1 MKKIG
6 IISLLLI
13 FTLNIFPYNSQAI
26 NKFAEDKVK
35 NELHSQ
41 LEEKLGTDIPVET
54 VLQTLDH
61 LAHGEFDKA
70 KNVASEE
77 LAKQFVGIL
86 VGSEAG
92 GIIGLAWDF
101 AKYSFTSVQEWGK
114 KVEMQR
120 FVNDFLK
127 PQVEMWERSGKV
139 PKFSFVIE
147 QMNRWIDENSMSLG
161 VIQLPTERKR
171 YMENF
176 RSEAWRKTL
185 EVHTKYRRY
194 FFLKKQAEDAARRAL
209 NEYLRHV
216 QLAKI
221 HYQNVAKL
229 LELAKLEVN
238 KDNIERYDS
247 DSNFRILV
255 ERVADINLSL
265 SEKNRISLDQYLSL
279 LKKLAGFNRE
289 QIKEA
294 YIALSKSKIFV
305 ADVQN
310 VRLYLLN
317 PTFRQKVQEDLKKES
332 NPPRVH
338 VSESEVKKVSDNIYN
353 LSKDEFYELTTNT
366 PLTFEDKLKQVVK
379 GIKFPPEGEPDFSPV
394 LSLYDE
400 LIDSYLNGEITF
412 NRFLN
417 LRLRLFLSVSDL
429 YSSAERNFK
438 VRPQERKIWADFIK
452 EFRQKD
458 GRFASARRQAMEKL
472 QGIKKEICQKDDLLK
487 RIGEAKRKIKSQTGG
502 KIDSNFIDSMEQ
514 MFNNAAVTG
523 YRFTLPSSIT
533 LNYLKQRITEFKNH
547 ASNIKQ
553 KVDLL
558 QKETRDLNEYAEYF
572 YKTLSKMAEEY
583 KIQYSKMAYLL
594 EGYPAKWDVLTDIT
608 ATYHQEPFF
617 EEPCDLD
624 IEDHYTKGISEISD
638 MESELF
644 KLSNI
649 YQNMLDYIDYLEKQ
663 EKLNEEISG
672 TLTVN
677 LASIINK
684 AYQRDVKK
692 VYEIG
697 DKLAG
702 FQSQLEGLLYS
713 FKQNRERLNSDFVT
727 EDEVFKEVE
736 SKRTPETYVPLSVYR
751 SRFSKL
757 KAKVSDCNS
766 LLKPAEDDYNEVKK
780 YITVV
785 NSIAKQIEAWDE
797 GILNRYEKF
806 SGDSQYLQNLKI
818 DKRICDTWK
827 QSIAECES
835 TLNKLKNIEQSIYAR
850 MEKGIKNN
858 KDDFIEALNEA
869 KVLPFKPSFD
879 LAVYERE
886 AEDYFNKNYSVY
898 CEFPQIEEVYVNGE
912 KVEKYIY
919 LIPSKVKGSRIE
931 ISGKYKVFGKDKSCY
946 PKRISIAYEK
956 GTVECK
962 LLSGNRFVCY
972 IDKPFNPTV
981 YTLVF
986 EVESNR
992 DIKKRPVFITIN
1004 YGTNLGEIQKY
1015 LNTFLNYY
1023 NSGKNLQVFF
1033 LRGSST
1039 TEIMLKIANENRK
1052 KFKHNLIFEN
1062 VSVIGM
1068 KSYGRDGLNR
1078 LWTAKVEVRWK
1089 AKGDVEKNGTAYLYI
1104 TKYKNRLLINTS
1116 RYLSSYTIDNIEGDT
1131 FFTYFARESGKV
1143 KKTSGI
1149 AIIAHGGVKGGGYSF
1164 DFETA
1169 TYSNSEKDI
1178 AAGYVNPNAKAEG
1191 YDRPYFGWGMIIDMG
1206 KTPFE
1211 SVKCPKTGYDPY
1223 KTVLAIVGHTY
1234 CVKTQ
1239 EGNYVKIQ
1247 VLETGGTGFN
1257 AYIKFKWQFCNK

>member
-26 NKFAEDKVK
+26 NKLAEDKVK
-35 NELHSQ
+35 DELHSQ
-41 LEEKLGTDIPVET
+41 LEDKLGTDIPVET

-70 KNVASEE
+70 KSVASEE
-77 LAKQFVGIL
+77 LAKQFVSLL

-114 KVEMQR
+114 KVEMQK

-127 PQVEMWERSGKV
+127 PQVEMWKRSGKV

-161 VIQLPTERKR
+161 VIQLPTERKK

-194 FFLKKQAEDAARRAL
+194 FFLKKQAEDAAKRAL

-229 LELAKLEVN
+229 LELAKLKVN
-238 KDNIERYDS
+238 KENIERYDN
-247 DSNFRILV
+247 DNNFRILV

-265 SEKNRISLDQYLSL
+265 SEKNRISLDNYLSL
-279 LKKLAGFNRE
+279 LKKLAGFSRG

-294 YIALSKSKIFV
+294 YIALSKSKNFT
-305 ADVQN
+305 ADTQN

-317 PTFRQKVQEDLKKES
+317 PAFREKVQEDLKKS
-332 NPPRVH
+332 GNPTRAH
-338 VSESEVKKVSDNIYN
+338 VSESEVKEVSDNIYN

-366 PLTFEDKLKQVVK
+366 PLTLEQRLKQAKKRV
-379 GIKFPPEGEPDFSPV
+379 KFPPESDFDFSP
-394 LSLYDE
+394 
-400 LIDSYLNGEITF
+400 LIDFYAGLVDSYLNGEITF
-412 NRFLN
+412 KKFLN
-417 LRLRLFLSVSDL
+417 LRSKVFYSADSIYSNSIRNRGKKPQDRRAWERFL
-429 YSSAERNFK
+429 
-438 VRPQERKIWADFIK
+438 K
-452 EFRQKD
+452 EFKQQD
-458 GRFASARRQAMEKL
+458 SIFASARRQAVEKL
-472 QGIKKEICQKDDLLK
+472 QGIKKEICEKDDLLK
-487 RIGEAKRKIKSQTGG
+487 RIGEAKRKIKLETGG
-502 KIDSNFIDSMEQ
+502 RVDNNFIDSMEQ
-514 MFNNAAVTG
+514 MFRNAAITG
-523 YRFTLPSSIT
+523 YHFTLSYPIT
-533 LNYLKQRITEFKNH
+533 LTSLKQRISEFKNN
-547 ASNIKQ
+547 ASNIKK

-558 QKETRDLNEYAEYF
+558 QKETRDLNEYAKYY
-572 YKTLSKMAEEY
+572 YKTLSKMADEY
-583 KIQYSKMAYLL
+583 KTEYSKMAYLL
-594 EGYPAKWDVLTDIT
+594 KGYPAKWDVLTDIT

-617 EEPCDLD
+617 EEPCNLE
-624 IEDHYTKGISEISD
+624 IETHYTKGISEISK
-638 MESELF
+638 MEAELF

-649 YQNMLDYIDYLEKQ
+649 YQSTLDYLDYLEKQ

-672 TLTVN
+672 LLTVN

-692 VYEIG
+692 VYEID
-697 DKLAG
+697 DKLAD
-702 FQSQLEGLLYS
+702 FLSQLNGLLYS
-713 FKQNRERLNSDFVT
+713 FKQNREDLNSDFIP
-727 EDEVFKEVE
+727 VE
-736 SKRTPETYVPLSVYR
+736 QVIERAKKRRSPDVYLPLSVYQ
-751 SRFSKL
+751 SRFSEL
-757 KAKVSDCNS
+757 KSKVSGCHS
-766 LLKPAEDDYNEVKK
+766 LLKPAQDDYNEVKR

-785 NSIAKQIEAWDE
+785 NSIARQIEAWDKD
-797 GILNRYEKF
+797 ILDRYEKF
-806 SGDSQYLQNLKI
+806 SGDTQYLKNLKI

-827 QSIAECES
+827 QNIEECEL
-835 TLNKLKNIEQSIYAR
+835 TLTKLKNIEQGIYAR
-850 MEKGIKNN
+850 LEKGIKNN

-886 AEDYFNKNYSVY
+886 AQDYFSKNYSVY
-898 CEFPQIEEVYVNGE
+898 CEFPKIEEIYVNGE

-919 LIPSKVKGSRIE
+919 LIPSKVKGSKIE

-946 PKRISIAYEK
+946 PRRISIAYEK

-972 IDKPFNPTV
+972 IEKPFNPTV
-981 YTLVF
+981 YTVVF

-992 DIKKRPVFITIN
+992 DIKKKPLFITIN
-1004 YGTNLGEIQKY
+1004 YGTNSGEIRKY

-1039 TEIMLKIANENRK
+1039 TETMLKIANENRK
-1052 KFKHNLIFEN
+1052 KFKHNLIFDK
-1062 VSVIGM
+1062 VSVKDM

-1089 AKGDVEKNGTAYLYI
+1089 VKGDVEKSGTAYLYI
-1104 TKYKNRLLINTS
+1104 SKYYNRLLINTS
-1116 RYLSSYTIDNIEGDT
+1116 KYLSSYTIDNIEGDT
-1131 FFTYFARESGKV
+1131 FFTYFAKESGKV
-1143 KKTSGI
+1143 SKTSGI
-1149 AIIAHGGVKGGGYSF
+1149 AIIAHGGIKGGGYSF

-1206 KTPFE
+1206 KIPFE

-1223 KTVLAIVGHTY
+1223 KTVHAIVGHTY